1 MHDKIDTMENSAE
14 KQEKSI
20 SPSVAI
26 DGSRVRNIRETYK
39 LTQLYVANVV
49 GVTTDTI
56 SRWENNRYPTIKRD
70 NAEKLATALDVE
82 LAEILKSEETP
93 AAPEEPPL
101 PHGNRRMRFT
111 VLLIGVVLV
120 ITATALFF
128 RHMAT
133 HPIAVRKLPHF
144 GAPGEVIPVQIRVTR
159 NSPDSAGFILKERL
173 PDGWRLVAS
182 SPPAPSGQPSLKEVK
197 WLVPAGSGQI
207 TISYTAQITP
217 TAPLKSDAAF
227 TGSTV
232 SSAEGFSRTENVDGD
247 RIVKVAGVHWA
258 DSNGD
263 GRIDD
268 DEIMPAYYLTEEMKG
283 LGLDWKTI
291 EAIWNARGYLWDRD
305 KKEFT
310 VVR

>member
-1 MHDKIDTMENSAE
+1 MENSAD
-14 KQEKSI
+14 KQDKSV
-20 SPSVAI
+20 SPGVAI
-26 DGSRVRNIRETYK
+26 DGSRVRSIRETSK

-70 NAEKLATALDVE
+70 NAEKLAMALNVE
-82 LAEILKSEETP
+82 LEEIMKSEETP
-93 AAPEEPPL
+93 AAPEEPP
-101 PHGNRRMRFT
+101 PTQGNRRMVVT
-111 VLLIGVVLV
+111 LLLIVVLLV
-120 ITATALFF
+120 IAATALFF
-128 RHMAT
+128 RHRAM
-133 HPIAVRKLPHF
+133 HPVAVRKLPRF
-144 GAPGEVIPVQIRVTR
+144 GAPGEIIPVQIRVTR

-182 SPPAPSGQPSLKEVK
+182 SPPTPSGQLSLKEVK

-217 TAPLKSDAAF
+217 TATLKSSVAF

-232 SSAEGFSRTENVDGD
+232 SSSKGFSRTENVGGD

-291 EAIWNARGYLWDRD
+291 ESIWNARGYLWDRQKRD
-305 KKEFT
+305 FIA
-310 VVR
+310 VR